1 MLLNPHHPS
10 LERAITIHPKTRRDA
25 ITNPT
30 RILKP
35 VSDNGKLGKGSNTI
49 TKGAWKGF
57 PLYSLTLEERATCPD
72 TCTRWRDCFG
82 NNMGHAHRMIH
93 DDALMVRLAMEL
105 SILQSDH
112 PAGFVVRLHIL
123 GDFWSVA
130 YVEFWILALAQF
142 SALRIFGYTHRHPTL
157 SPIGRAIARGLQN
170 SRAWIRWSDRDG
182 PMTATVNGPG
192 IQCPEQTGKTQSC
205 LTCALCWST
214 ERAIAFMPH

>member
-10 LERAITIHPKTRRDA
+10 LQRAITIHPKTRRDA
-25 ITNPT
+25 LNNST
-30 RILKP
+30 RVLKP
-35 VSDNGKLGKGSNTI
+35 VADNGKLGKGSSRI
-49 TKGAWKGF
+49 TKGAWRGF
-57 PLYSLTLEERATCPD
+57 PLFSLTLEERATCPD
-72 TCTRWRDCFG
+72 TCGRRRDCFG
-82 NNMGHAHRMIH
+82 NNMGHAHRMSH
-93 DDALMVRLAMEL
+93 SDALMVRLALEL
-105 SILQSDH
+105 SLLQDEH

>member
-10 LERAITIHPKTRRDA
+10 LERAITIHPRTRRDA
-25 ITNPT
+25 LNNST
-30 RILKP
+30 RVLKP
-35 VSDNGKLGKGSNTI
+35 VADNGKLGKGSSRI
-49 TKGAWKGF
+49 TKGAWRGF
-57 PLYSLTLEERATCPD
+57 PLFSLTLEERATCPD
-72 TCTRWRDCFG
+72 TCGRRRDCFG
-82 NNMGHAHRMIH
+82 NNMGHAHRMSH
-93 DDALMVRLAMEL
+93 SDALMVRLALEL
-105 SILQSDH
+105 SLLQDEH